1 MILLCDLMYDFFCY
15 KQKTAY
21 VMRISDWSSDVCS
34 SDLTPRCGTRP
45 PARTADRRM
54 RQRPPRRPPHACAG
68 STGPCP
74 CPRQMYCRDTR
85 SEHPCSLPCCA
96 DVLTLSIHEPS
107 ALRQRYVGY

>member
-1 MILLCDLMYDFFCY
+1 
-15 KQKTAY
+15 
-21 VMRISDWSSDVCS
+21 
-34 SDLTPRCGTRP
+34 
-45 PARTADRRM
+45 M
-54 RQRPPRRPPHACAG
+54 RQRPPRRPSHACAG

-107 ALRQRYVGY
+107 ALRQRYVGYGTRDSASNITASTVSCRSKRSEEHPSELQSLMSITNAVFCL